1 MVENAISPCPTQ
13 ALIAFHYRKAAKL
26 RHAVGPPEFVRSPG
40 PATAMKWMRGQ
51 PPPAPARPTPPDSP
65 PISNAFRCPS
75 VLRRAQA
82 CSPVPIRTARGPSAA
97 RSAGG
102 SSPGR
107 PTPSGGWPGASGR
120 SVADGSWFPP
130 RTAGPSRTPT
140 RCRGPTAGCT
150 PAGGHGPGPGLE
162 VRRGALAAAPDVALA
177 LLDVSEGGL
186 RVRVRGRLRPGDR
199 VLVNVLPPG
208 GAWSAGGP
216 AEVRWCTPAEDGTAE
231 AGVRFDRPLSARYVS
246 EVTE

>member
-1 MVENAISPCPTQ
+1 MGRPP
-13 ALIAFHYRKAAKL
+13 AA
-26 RHAVGPPEFVRSPG
+26 RPPG
-40 PATAMKWMRGQ
+40 PRSG
-51 PPPAPARPTPPDSP
+51 AR
-65 PISNAFRCPS
+65 A
-75 VLRRAQA
+75 
-82 CSPVPIRTARGPSAA
+82 
-97 RSAGG
+97 
-102 SSPGR
+102 
-107 PTPSGGWPGASGR
+107 
-120 SVADGSWFPP
+120 
-130 RTAGPSRTPT
+130 
-140 RCRGPTAGCT
+140 
-150 PAGGHGPGPGLE
+150 E